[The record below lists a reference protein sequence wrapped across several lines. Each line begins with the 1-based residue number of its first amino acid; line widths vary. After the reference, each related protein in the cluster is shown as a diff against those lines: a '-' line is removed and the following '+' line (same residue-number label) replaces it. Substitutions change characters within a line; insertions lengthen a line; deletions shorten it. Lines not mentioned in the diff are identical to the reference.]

1 MNERVARVLIVEDD
15 RDIREFIDLALRG
28 EGYETA
34 LSADGWEGLRL
45 LYTWNPDLVILDLMM
60 PVMDGWQFRAEQL
73 RAGLAGMP
81 VVVLTASHEVR
92 ASLEALGVSEVLPK
106 PFELMHLL
114 AVVDR
119 LVGPRTRSRS
129 SAPDCGKVSASALA

>member
-1 MNERVARVLIVEDD
+1 MNERVARVLVVEDD
-15 RDIREFIDLALRG
+15 QDIREFVDLALRG

-92 ASLEALGVSEVLPK
+92 ASLEALGVTEVLPK

-119 LVGPRTRSRS
+119 LVGPRRRANS
-129 SAPDCGKVSASALA
+129 PDRGRLSVSALA